1 MSKEAIKYK
10 FDGKKLLK
18 KIDDMDLKAVAF
30 TKMEAQ
36 NGAQKIEN
44 YAKTHR
50 RWKDRTSHARQR
62 LTGYTEVS
70 GERIRICIA
79 HGVEYGKYLELGHGK
94 KYAILQ
100 EAVNSQAEEIMDGFK
115 AMWEEISG

>member
-1 MSKEAIKYK
+1 MSKEAIKYE
-10 FDGKKLLK
+10 FDGKKLLQ
-18 KIDDMDLKAVAF
+18 KIDDMDLKAVTF
-30 TKMEAQ
+30 IKMVAQ
-36 NGAQKIEN
+36 NGAQKMEN
-44 YAKTHR
+44 YAKVHR
-50 RWKDRTSHARQR
+50 RWKDRTTHARQR

-79 HGVEYGKYLELGHGK
+79 HGVEYGIYLELAHGK

>member
-1 MSKEAIKYK
+1 MSKEGISYE
-10 FDGKKLLK
+10 FDGKGLLQ
-18 KIDDMDLKAVAF
+18 KIDEMDEKAIAF
-30 TKMEAQ
+30 IKMMAQ
-36 NGAQKIEN
+36 NGAEKMEN

-70 GERIRICIA
+70 GERIRVCIA
-79 HGVEYGKYLELGHGK
+79 HGVEYGIHLELGHGK

-100 EAVNSQAEEIMDGFK
+100 EAVNSQAEEIMEGFK
-115 AMWEEISG
+115 TMWEEISG

>member
-1 MSKEAIKYK
+1 MSKEAIKYE
-10 FDGKKLLK
+10 FNGKKLLQ
-18 KIDDMDLKAVAF
+18 KIDEMDLKAIAF
-30 TKMEAQ
+30 IKMMAQ
-36 NGAQKIEN
+36 NGAEKMEN

-50 RWKDRTSHARQR
+50 RWKDRTTHARQR

-79 HGVEYGKYLELGHGK
+79 HGVEYGIYLELDHGK

>member
-1 MSKEAIKYK
+1 MSKEAIKYE

-18 KIDDMDLKAVAF
+18 KIDDMDLKAVVF
-30 TKMEAQ
+30 TKMVAQ
-36 NGAQKIEN
+36 NGAQKMEN

-50 RWKDRTSHARQR
+50 RWKDRTGHARQR

-70 GERIRICIA
+70 GDRIRVAIA
-79 HGVEYGKYLELGHGK
+79 HGVEYGKCLELGHDK